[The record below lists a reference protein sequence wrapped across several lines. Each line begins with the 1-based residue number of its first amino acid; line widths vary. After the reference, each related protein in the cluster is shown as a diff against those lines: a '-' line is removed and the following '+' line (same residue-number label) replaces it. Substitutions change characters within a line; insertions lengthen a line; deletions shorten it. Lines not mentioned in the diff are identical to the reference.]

1 MRAGAESP
9 ETCGKPGCGRRI
21 LVLQAGE
28 RGVTAA
34 DVLKSCAVAVEN
46 YFYHGISS
54 FIRTSVVRICKRKF
68 GLLREPRVRLALQP
82 LEEVSGQWATDSVRP
97 CQHAQRGSA
106 ALPDQECTPTWT
118 IIV

>member
-46 YFYHGISS
+46 YFYHDISP
-54 FIRTSVVRICKRKF
+54 F
-68 GLLREPRVRLALQP
+68 L
-82 LEEVSGQWATDSVRP
+82 
-97 CQHAQRGSA
+97 
-106 ALPDQECTPTWT
+106 
-118 IIV
+118 